1 MFEFK
6 DGIYYR
12 AMWFAHRDSGHDVV
26 AALYRDETGKWCNRF
41 RVRSTNP
48 DGSETRNWYDAGMK
62 PEWTPEDMFQATDRV
77 YSDLR
82 YAGLEVDRVDLES
95 DSEDACTEKLL
106 TRPWFHIVCSAEGS
120 DANN

>member
-12 AMWFAHRDSGHDVV
+12 AMWFAHQDSGHDVL
-26 AALYRDETGKWCNRF
+26 AAMYRDEEGKWHNRF

-48 DGSETRNWYDAGMK
+48 DGSEIRNWYDAGSK
-62 PEWTPEDMFQATDRV
+62 PEWTPDDMFQATESV
-77 YSDLR
+77 YRELSG
-82 YAGLEVDRVDLES
+82 AGLQVDRVDLDS
-95 DSEDACTEKLL
+95 DSEDDCTRKLL
-106 TRPWFHIVCSAEGS
+106 KRPWFHIVCSSEGS